1 MSDGDADPHGLPA
14 DPVIPVRPGMGMK
27 MRPVPATVQ
36 GRVVMAPGWMM
47 TMEPAMA
54 MMMTMEPAMAM
65 MLAMMTDP
73 LPGVPVPAVRGSSQV
88 MMPGRLPL
96 AGRGRVTAAPQGR

>member
-1 MSDGDADPHGLPA
+1 
-14 DPVIPVRPGMGMK
+14 MK

-88 MMPGRLPL
+88 MMHAAIGDCEDPFARAFHPCDPGE
-96 AGRGRVTAAPQGR
+96 V